1 MEEKVWTKVDFGGLV
16 LRFRQDGCR
25 KEAKIYLQNS
35 GKEILSLST
44 YYDFVKVDLNTQGSA
59 DHYKGSNG
67 LLGRFPDGKRVAR
80 DGKTFI
86 EDVNAYGEE
95 WQVTPSEPKLFHSY
109 DEDWVIPAG
118 QTCAMPVMTE
128 TQTNLRKRRLANGI
142 PMEDAK
148 EACAH
153 LESADEIK
161 ACIFDVIATQDT
173 NMASVW

>member
-44 YYDFVKVDLNTQGSA
+44 YYDFVKVDLNTKGSA
-59 DHYKGSNG
+59 GHYKGSNG